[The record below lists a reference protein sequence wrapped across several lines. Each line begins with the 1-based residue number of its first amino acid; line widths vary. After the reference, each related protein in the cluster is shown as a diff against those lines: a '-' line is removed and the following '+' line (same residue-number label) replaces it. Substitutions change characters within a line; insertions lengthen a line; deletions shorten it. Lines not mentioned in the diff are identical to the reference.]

1 MWWVVGALLTLVV
14 LLCCCFVVVFFAGMI
29 KGGKSHEMLT
39 TSNFSFVPVSSRF
52 GPHWLDIQ
60 LATTPR
66 GIQRRSVH
74 RWLPSNDG
82 VLHVSAMLNL
92 LLACQKNPILAC
104 MYVFDLFI

>member
-1 MWWVVGALLTLVV
+1 MVCGRVGWGSVDTWL
-14 LLCCCFVVVFFAGMI
+14 FVVFSDVLPDVLYVAGMI

-39 TSNFSFVPVSSRF
+39 TSNFSFVPASSRF

-82 VLHVSAMLNL
+82 VLHVSALYML
-92 LLACQKNPILAC
+92 K
-104 MYVFDLFI
+104 LFMVLICSLFFC

>member
-1 MWWVVGALLTLVV
+1 
-14 LLCCCFVVVFFAGMI
+14 MI

-92 LLACQKNPILAC
+92 LACQKNPILAC

>member
-1 MWWVVGALLTLVV
+1 MFRLIHRLEGRWTGKRKTRVCGGWVVGALLTLVV

-82 VLHVSAMLNL
+82 VLHV
-92 LLACQKNPILAC
+92 KRIP
-104 MYVFDLFI
+104 